1 MTNRLKQ
8 LEEAIGYKFTDP
20 GLLEIA
26 LTHASHGDGR
36 RRTDS
41 NERMEFLGDR
51 VLGLLVAEQLY
62 AMFEGLSEG
71 GLAHRLNALVNKGA
85 CARVARSLGLGDALL
100 LSPGEERLGGREKES
115 ILGDACEA
123 LIGAI
128 YLDGGLPAARAFFAA
143 AWEEELAQL
152 TRQTKDA
159 KSYLQEWAA
168 RKSLSAPAY
177 KLVSRK
183 GPDHRPHFTVEVT
196 IDGLEPA
203 MGEGATKQAAQRA
216 AADAMLKR
224 EHAHDQ

>member
-1 MTNRLKQ
+1 MTNRIRR
-8 LEEAIGYKFTDP
+8 LEEAIGYDFSDP
-20 GLLEIA
+20 ELLETA

-85 CARVARSLGLGDALL
+85 CARVARSIGLGEALL

-128 YLDGGLPAARAFFAA
+128 YLDGGLSAARAFFNS

-152 TRQTKDA
+152 TRRTQDA
-159 KSYLQEWAA
+159 KSHLQEWAA
-168 RKSLSAPAY
+168 RKRLAAPVY
-177 KLVSRK
+177 QLVSRK
-183 GPDHRPHFTVEVT
+183 GPDHRPHFMVEVR

-203 MGEGATKQAAQRA
+203 IGEGNTKQAAQRA